1 MLTPAAV
8 AATAASALGDR
19 RGFCGRAI
27 RGSLRGHG
35 RFPGLESPATGTLAR
50 TGGWGE
56 RRLAPT
62 PARVRA
68 CPVVCALR
76 SAIIRVT
83 HPARPCIRTQRPGGV
98 GAGPGL
104 ARVPVGPPVGL
115 GEAGDGDR

>member
-27 RGSLRGHG
+27 RSSLRGHG
-35 RFPGLESPATGTLAR
+35 RFPGLESTATGTQTG
-50 TGGWGE
+50 TGGWAGG

-83 HPARPCIRTQRPGGV
+83 HPARPRIRTQRPGRV

-115 GEAGDGDR
+115 GRGG